1 MPSTRPATRPV
12 RTLLW
17 LALAVLALG
26 PALVGCGSS
35 GADEAPAD
43 SAEGPSLDAPD
54 FAERMAEPGTVL
66 LDVRTPEEFAAGHIA
81 GARNLPLAAPD
92 FVEQVRALDPGA
104 TYAVY
109 CRTDRRSGEAL
120 AVLAEHGL
128 TDAYDL
134 AGGME
139 AWQAYGGAVVRD

>member
-1 MPSTRPATRPV
+1 MPPTRPV

-17 LALAVLALG
+17 LVLAVLALG
-26 PALVGCGSS
+26 PALAGCGSS
-35 GADEAPAD
+35 GADEPPAD
-43 SAEGPSLDAPD
+43 AAAGPSLDAPA
-54 FAERMAEPGTVL
+54 FAERMSEPGTVL
-66 LDVRTPEEFAAGHIA
+66 LDVRTPEEFEAGHID
-81 GARNLPLAAPD
+81 GARNLPLASAD
-92 FVEQVRALDPGA
+92 FVEQVRALDPGT

-109 CRTDRRSGEAL
+109 CRTDTRSGEAL
-120 AVLAEHGL
+120 AVMAEHGI